1 MELYDI
7 VTSEE
12 LEKNQETRA
21 IEPEIVTDDRS
32 LVRPEANPGELTSL
46 TYRQGPIPPEELKEY
61 ESLVPGFAK
70 AYLDEVIEG
79 AKHQREVEKEKLQ
92 IERLQVE
99 QDGEIIKTQRDIYF
113 SNQRRSV
120 WGLVAGVFI
129 VSLAIG
135 SATYLGSI
143 GREKAAIAVV
153 GSLAAAAAV
162 MYGTD
167 AYNKGKTKELESK
180 GETKELE
187 PEGEGE

>member
-1 MELYDI
+1 

-12 LEKNQETRA
+12 PEKSQETKA
-21 IEPEIVTDDRS
+21 IEPEVVQDDRS
-32 LVRPEANPGELTSL
+32 LVRPETNSREVTRLM
-46 TYRQGPIPPEELKEY
+46 TYREGPIIPEELREY
-61 ESLVPGFAK
+61 EKLVPGFAK

-79 AKHQREVEKEKLQ
+79 AKHQREIEKEKLQ
-92 IERLQVE
+92 IEKLQVE

-129 VSLAIG
+129 VFSAIG
-135 SATYLGSI
+135 AATYLGLK
-143 GREKAAIAVV
+143 GRETTAVAVV

-187 PEGEGE
+187 PEGERE